1 MRRFLI
7 RSILCVAVGTV
18 TRFSWDHRAFLI
30 ENQALIAI
38 GLILLIAMAM
48 ALHRAWH
55 AGYET
60 ACRAFASHTLN
71 ETRRQTSTRQ

>member
-1 MRRFLI
+1 MK
-7 RSILCVAVGTV
+7 
-18 TRFSWDHRAFLI
+18 AFLI

-38 GLILLIAMAM
+38 GLILVISMAM